1 MKIVFVPD
9 GGAAAGLGHLSRCV
23 AVSQAFEILYG
34 VQSKFLV
41 SDLKSKSWLS
51 DRGIESIDE
60 PQGNW
65 DIMVFDTYLRSPA
78 VVSDLS
84 SQAKVVVA
92 FDDNFNPPSGARW
105 IINTSLRVKAASYIR
120 SRPENLLLGPTYHPL
135 QSEYWSSR
143 PNRCAASSVRDVL
156 ITLGGGIHE
165 ATLFE
170 IVEELGPI
178 LVSGRFHILVGPHA
192 DPGISALNGEHVF
205 VHRSPANVRDMLA
218 SADLAISGGGQTLF
232 ELAYLGVPTIAIQVA
247 RNQQENILGFSDE
260 GAVVP
265 AGDIS
270 QPGWKRLLRK
280 AFRRVIEEQGKRV
293 AMAEAG
299 RKLIDGKGAIRLA
312 KVLAT

>member
-1 MKIVFVPD
+1 MKLLFVPD

-34 VQSKFLV
+34 VRSKFLV
-41 SDLKSKSWLS
+41 SDLKSKSWLY

-60 PQGNW
+60 LRGNW
-65 DIMVFDTYLRSPA
+65 DIMVFDTYLLSPA

-84 SQAKVVVA
+84 SQAKVVAA
-92 FDDNFNPPSGARW
+92 FDDNFDPPSGARW
-105 IINTSLRVKAASYIR
+105 IINTSLRVTAASYIR
-120 SRPENLLLGPTYHPL
+120 SRPENLLLGPSYHPL
-135 QSEYWSSR
+135 RLEYWSSR

-170 IVEELGPI
+170 IVEELGP

-192 DPGISALNGEHVF
+192 DPGISALNGEDVF

-247 RNQQENILGFSDE
+247 RNQQENILGFSNE
-260 GAVVP
+260 GAVVS

-270 QPGWKRLLRK
+270 RPGWKRLLRK
-280 AFRRVIEEQGKRV
+280 AFRRVIEERGKRA
-293 AMAEAG
+293 AMAAAG